1 MGNILVRCSRQEWGV
16 ICTNALL
23 TYKLFTLVGHQ
34 DGLPKAVILTLEN
47 IGKKRSINYYRYHLV
62 TTAVTL
68 AVAPAWLLFTAGT
81 QAFWLHTMRMPLASL
96 TFAPSLQ
103 ISSATCN
110 EIHLRYQLKCKKI
123 NIYEN
128 IYFDDFE
135 IWQSSHIL
143 FYLYKFEIHKIL

>member
-1 MGNILVRCSRQEWGV
+1 MLQAGV
-16 ICTNALL
+16 GSHLHECPPHI
-23 TYKLFTLVGHQ
+23 Q
-34 DGLPKAVILTLEN
+34 VIHTCRAS
-47 IGKKRSINYYRYHLV
+47 GWFPQGCDSYPGKHRKKRSINYYRYHLV

>member
-1 MGNILVRCSRQEWGV
+1 MGSHLHECPPHIQV
-16 ICTNALL
+16 IHTCRASGWSPQGCDS
-23 TYKLFTLVGHQ
+23 YPGKHR
-34 DGLPKAVILTLEN
+34 
-47 IGKKRSINYYRYHLV
+47 KKRSINYYRYHLV

-110 EIHLRYQLKCKKI
+110 EIHLRYQFKCKKI
-123 NIYEN
+123 KRTFILMILKFGNHHIFCSICTYLRFTKFYDMIYLCP
-128 IYFDDFE
+128 FF
-135 IWQSSHIL
+135 
-143 FYLYKFEIHKIL
+143 FF